1 MNREDPSPAKAD
13 PTDQEDQRPPEADQ
27 EDQGMKIAVCMKL
40 VPDLQQ
46 IRIKERAPVL
56 DGVPLKFGTMDL
68 TALEEG
74 VRWKEAHGGDVVVF
88 CVGAPKLKEAVK
100 EALARGGDKAVLVA
114 DPAFKGLG
122 SEAVAQILAAAIRKT
137 GGADLVL
144 CGEESTDHGSGEVPA
159 RLSELLGF
167 GFASW
172 VRKTESKANAVAV
185 HRDMEEAIEVG
196 ELALPA
202 VLGVTSEINQP
213 RIASMVQ
220 ILRAGKKP
228 VESLGAADLGLKPAE
243 ILAPKIKVSSDLA
256 PVLNR
261 KQVKIQGTPDEAVA
275 ALKQALQKEGL
286 L

>member
-1 MNREDPSPAKAD
+1 M
-13 PTDQEDQRPPEADQ
+13 T
-27 EDQGMKIAVCMKL
+27 IAVCMKL

-56 DGVPLKFGTMDL
+56 DGVPLKFGAMDL
-68 TALEEG
+68 NALEEG
-74 VRWKEAHGGDVVVF
+74 VRWKEAHGGEVTVF
-88 CVGAPKLKEAVK
+88 CVGTPKLKEAVK
-100 EALARGGDKAVLVA
+100 EALARGGDKAVLLT
-114 DPAFKGLG
+114 DSAFKGLG
-122 SEAVAQILAAAIRKT
+122 SEAVARLLAAAVRKT

-144 CGEESTDHGSGEVPA
+144 CGEESTDHGSGEVPS
-159 RLSELLGF
+159 RLSELLGC

-172 VRKTESKANAVAV
+172 VRKAEPKGNAVVV

-196 ELALPA
+196 EVALPA
-202 VLGVTSEINQP
+202 VLGVTTEINQP

-220 ILRAGKKP
+220 ILRAAKKP
-228 VESLGAADLGLKPAE
+228 VESFGAADLGLNAAE
-243 ILAPKIKVSSDLA
+243 LLAPKIKVSSDLA

-261 KQVKIQGTPDEAVA
+261 KQVKIQGTVDETVA